1 MERVTATA
9 ASFPMH
15 ACGGGDADLPEELV
29 RVVVHPPSVS
39 ARVPSFPCT
48 KKGWIRVRIACDVIG
63 CRRYQLGL
71 TMICGMGVILSRA
84 RIGTAKRLKQTKGRK
99 KEKRKKG
106 RRQTTKMTTT
116 TITGARTRGKS
127 KVDTRQEQ
135 GHGPLRGARRTD
147 HPNESSPRS
156 SSCPFPWCS
165 ARPTVGGRN

>member
-1 MERVTATA
+1 
-9 ASFPMH
+9 MH
-15 ACGGGDADLPEELV
+15 QEGMD
-29 RVVVHPPSVS
+29 PSQNRLRRH
-39 ARVPSFPCT
+39 RVPSLSAWSDNDLWYGSDPFESPD
-48 KKGWIRVRIACDVIG
+48 WSF
-63 CRRYQLGL
+63 YQ
-71 TMICGMGVILSRA
+71 RA
-84 RIGTAKRLKQTKGRK
+84 RIGTAKRLKQTKERK

-165 ARPTVGGRN
+165 ARPTVGGRKRSEDIIRTKGYRLRTLQAANERRVTRFLLLP